1 MRKLEKWLMRIADVI
16 IIASVACGY
25 WLGKQ
30 GMPVKYLAILCLLFA
45 IINIIP
51 AIYTRKIK
59 NKRLRICKFYL
70 FVIDLHRNIL
80 CKSCSC
86 TAEKQDPR

>member
-45 IINIIP
+45 IINSNF
-51 AIYTRKIK
+51 A
-59 NKRLRICKFYL
+59 
-70 FVIDLHRNIL
+70 H
-80 CKSCSC
+80 
-86 TAEKQDPR
+86 